1 MVDDKL
7 KETLVT
13 LADKY
18 EVPSFLEKDPSKFM
32 HGYLKAADQE
42 IAGFLAANMAFG
54 QRSQIL
60 SHVESVLDY
69 AGADLIGWV
78 QNEGYR
84 NFFTKGDTS
93 YYRMFTHDDFI
104 RLFDRI
110 KEMVTESG
118 SIGNYIKEKF
128 TGADNGNVYLA
139 PFICSQFSEDCHLIP
154 HSKGTA
160 AKRINMFLRWMV
172 RNDSPV
178 DLGLW
183 SGWYD
188 KKNLLVPLDTHVM
201 QESVKFGL
209 LGKNKNGG
217 VPSAS
222 FKTDVELTELMKD
235 VFPGD
240 PCRGDFALFGLGVD
254 VN

>member
-13 LADKY
+13 LADRY
-18 EVPSFLEKDPSKFM
+18 EISSFLEKDPSRFM
-32 HGYLKAADQE
+32 HEYSKTADQE

-69 AGADLIGWV
+69 AGTDLIGWV

-84 NFFTKGDTS
+84 KFFTKGDSS

-104 RLFDRI
+104 MLFDKI
-110 KEMVTESG
+110 KEMVSESG
-118 SIGNYIKEKF
+118 SIGDYIKKKF
-128 TGADNGNVYLA
+128 MDADNDNAYLA
-139 PFICSQFSEDCHLIP
+139 PFICNLFPVNCHLIP

-172 RNDSPV
+172 RNESPV
-178 DLGLW
+178 DLGIW
-183 SGWYD
+183 SSWYN
-188 KKNLLVPLDTHVM
+188 KKKLLIPLDTHVM

-209 LGKNKNGG
+209 LKKTKSGG
-217 VPSAS
+217 IPAAN
-222 FKTDVELTELMKD
+222 FKTDLELTDLMKE
-235 VFPGD
+235 VFPED
-240 PCRGDFALFGLGVD
+240 PCRGDFALFGLGV
-254 VN
+254 NK